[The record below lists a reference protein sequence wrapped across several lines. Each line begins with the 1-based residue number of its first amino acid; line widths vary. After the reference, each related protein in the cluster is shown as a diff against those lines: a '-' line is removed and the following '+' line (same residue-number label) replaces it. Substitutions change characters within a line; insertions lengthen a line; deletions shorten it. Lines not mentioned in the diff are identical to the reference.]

1 MRRRDFIAIVSGAA
15 AWPMVASAQPAT
27 TKIPRIGF
35 IGLPSA
41 DSLPQRTAAF
51 RAGLKQ
57 LGYHEG
63 QDLIVE
69 YRIANT
75 TGCRRCLRK

>member
-1 MRRRDFIAIVSGAA
+1 MRRREFIARTIWA
-15 AWPMVASAQPAT
+15 VALPPFVARAQPVS

-51 RAGLKQ
+51 QAGLKQ
-57 LGYHEG
+57 LG
-63 QDLIVE
+63 
-69 YRIANT
+69 
-75 TGCRRCLRK
+75 